1 VWRKGIDRERRKVI
15 GRIYFVTTVTN
26 YTLKYSF
33 LDGHYIIFHD
43 IDTTT

>member
-26 YTLKYSF
+26 YTLKLNIVS
-33 LDGHYIIFHD
+33 
-43 IDTTT
+43 